1 MDESVSS
8 LVFYVNGAKVNN
20 NNIAVWFHNSWPNQQ
35 PRNVM
40 SIT

>member
-8 LVFYVNGAKVNN
+8 LVFYVNGAKVN